1 MKIKEI
7 VEKIKKEREIADF
20 KITAEMLPSV
30 RRSRQDQIR
39 RAKENLKEL
48 ESEYK
53 KSLLKQAVF
62 IVTRGSQAEQFA
74 DLATK
79 FGCFNVRAELFYEAI
94 ANDVDGRYYNGVQ
107 SSPALFDTVM
117 GNFAE
122 VCSDIGV
129 ESAPSVYYES
139 KYSRRL
145 NNKEDLVSLLMQA
158 YNEKVGAEIA
168 GIYAVSEVAKLGLE
182 QGVDTDTVAIVLYTK
197 NKDFS
202 VDLENSLKNLTKRVF
217 LVNTTKVS
225 TAGSVEKV
233 FLKIKSE
240 I

>member
-1 MKIKEI
+1 
-7 VEKIKKEREIADF
+7 
-20 KITAEMLPSV
+20 
-30 RRSRQDQIR
+30 
-39 RAKENLKEL
+39 
-48 ESEYK
+48 
-53 KSLLKQAVF
+53 
-62 IVTRGSQAEQFA
+62 
-74 DLATK
+74 
-79 FGCFNVRAELFYEAI
+79 
-94 ANDVDGRYYNGVQ
+94 
-107 SSPALFDTVM
+107 
-117 GNFAE
+117 
-122 VCSDIGV
+122 
-129 ESAPSVYYES
+129 
-139 KYSRRL
+139 
-145 NNKEDLVSLLMQA
+145 MQA